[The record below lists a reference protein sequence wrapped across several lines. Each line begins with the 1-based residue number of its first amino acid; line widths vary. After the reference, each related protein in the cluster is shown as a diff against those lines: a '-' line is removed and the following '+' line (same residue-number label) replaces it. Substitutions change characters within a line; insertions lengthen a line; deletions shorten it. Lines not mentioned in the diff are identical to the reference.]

1 MIQVERHMITQKHS
15 LYTECDELC
24 YKSKNLYNQGLYNV
38 RQHYFN
44 TNEYLS
50 YNNHYHIAKYQKS
63 YMALPAK
70 VSNQTLKMVDNNFKT
85 FFALL
90 KLKQKGSYTEKVNI
104 PNYLDKDSRYVIKY
118 EKQALGSK
126 EFKKANQI
134 KLSKTNIVFN
144 TKVSDWDS
152 IKEVRIVPKGNHYV
166 IEVVYQKKVKD
177 KVINNNIASIDL
189 GLNNL
194 CTVTFNNGDK
204 PLVINGKPLKSIN
217 QYYNKER
224 SRLQSELE
232 LKQHVKTSKRI
243 TNLNNKRN
251 NKVTD
256 YLHNASRLLVNQ
268 LVSKQISTLI
278 IGNNKGWKQD
288 INIGKRNN
296 QNFVSVPHSKLI
308 ELITYKCEL
317 EGISVIIQEESY
329 TSKCSF
335 LDNEPIQKHDEYKG
349 SRIKRGLFKS
359 YEGTL
364 INADV
369 NGSYNIMRKAIPNAF
384 ANGIEGVAVH
394 PVKLKV

>member
-1 MIQVERHMITQKHS
+1 
-15 LYTECDELC
+15 
-24 YKSKNLYNQGLYNV
+24 
-38 RQHYFN
+38 
-44 TNEYLS
+44 
-50 YNNHYHIAKYQKS
+50 
-63 YMALPAK
+63 
-70 VSNQTLKMVDNNFKT
+70 MVDNNFKT

-90 KLKQKGSYTEKVNI
+90 KLKQKGSYSEKVSI
-104 PNYLDKDSRYVIKY
+104 PNYLDKDGRYVIKY

-134 KLSKTNIVFN
+134 KLSKTNIVLN
-144 TKVSDWDS
+144 TKVTNWDS

-166 IEVVYQKKVKD
+166 IEVVYEKEVKET
-177 KVINNNIASIDL
+177 IISNNIASIDL

-194 CTVTFNNGDK
+194 CTVTFNNGEK

-268 LVSKQISTLI
+268 LAIKRVSTLI

-308 ELITYKCEL
+308 ELIKYKCEL
-317 EGISVIIQEESY
+317 EGITVIIQEESY

-359 YEGTL
+359 SDGTL

-369 NGSYNIMRKAIPNAF
+369 NGSYNIMKKAIPNAF

-394 PVKLKV
+394 PIKLKV

>member
-1 MIQVERHMITQKHS
+1 MITQKHS

>member
-1 MIQVERHMITQKHS
+1 MIQVERHIITQKHS

-44 TNEYLS
+44 TTEYLS
-50 YNNHYHIAKYQKS
+50 YNIHYHVAKTQES
-63 YMALPAK
+63 YIALPAK

-90 KLKQKGSYTEKVNI
+90 KLKQKGSYSEKVSI
-104 PNYLDKDSRYVIKY
+104 PNYLDKDGRYVIKY

-134 KLSKTNIVFN
+134 KLSKTNIVLN
-144 TKVSDWDS
+144 TKVTNWDS

-166 IEVVYQKKVKD
+166 IEVVYEKEVKET
-177 KVINNNIASIDL
+177 IISNNIASIDL

-194 CTVTFNNGDK
+194 CTVTFNNGEK

-268 LVSKQISTLI
+268 LAIKRVSTLI

-308 ELITYKCEL
+308 ELIKYKCEL
-317 EGISVIIQEESY
+317 EGITVIIQEESY

-359 YEGTL
+359 SDGTL

-369 NGSYNIMRKAIPNAF
+369 NGSYNIMKKAIPNAF

-394 PVKLKV
+394 PIKLKV